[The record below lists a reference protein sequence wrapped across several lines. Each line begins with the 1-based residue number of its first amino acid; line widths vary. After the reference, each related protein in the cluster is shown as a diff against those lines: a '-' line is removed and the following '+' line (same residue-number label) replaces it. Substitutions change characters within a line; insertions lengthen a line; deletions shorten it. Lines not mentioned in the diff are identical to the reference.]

1 MNPVTAAS
9 STATAT
15 SIDVVALRTANQT
28 QVAQTTARPEIL
40 TWHALHGEVRA
51 RATVAFSPYV
61 PESVLRTMLADAALE
76 VRQAATFASEGA
88 LCV

>member
-1 MNPVTAAS
+1 MNPATIAS

-15 SIDVVALRTANQT
+15 SLDVVALRAANQT
-28 QVAQTTARPEIL
+28 EVAQTTDRPEIL
-40 TWHALHGEVRA
+40 AWLGLHGEVRA
-51 RATVAFSPYV
+51 RAAVAFSPYV
-61 PESVLRTMLADAALE
+61 PDAVLRTMLVDPALE